1 MYANVQKLRQFVMSS
16 RTVPAAAALRRQSRC
31 CPGSS
36 LLALLLLLPVGG
48 VGVAADCPLLLLLL
62 PALPVAAC
70 CPLITQPKVSDRQMI
85 LLKVCMSVCARV
97 FG

>member
-16 RTVPAAAALRRQSRC
+16 RTVPAVAALRRQIRC

-36 LLALLLLLPVGG
+36 LLALLLQLLPFVGF
-48 VGVAADCPLLLLLL
+48 AADCPLLVLLL

-70 CPLITQPKVSDRQMI
+70 CPLLPVLPAD
-85 LLKVCMSVCARV
+85 
-97 FG
+97 